1 MTGTVVRQT
10 AFQIKNHDHPGIA
23 NSMTFLEK
31 FDRINR
37 RLSSWFELIGLGG
50 LLVMMVITCLDV
62 FGGKLFRTPV
72 YGALDIVMLGQ
83 LVAVS
88 FATAYALIIGRHV
101 SVEFFL
107 TILPR
112 RLQAAIDAVI
122 SFFGLTFFVLIIWRL
137 AVYGYSLQIGGEVSA
152 TIRIP
157 MYPFAYG
164 IAFASIPV
172 ALIFLARV
180 LKAINRMVEK

>member
-1 MTGTVVRQT
+1 
-10 AFQIKNHDHPGIA
+10 
-23 NSMTFLEK
+23 MTFLEK
-31 FDRINR
+31 MDRINR
-37 RLSSWFELIGLGG
+37 RLSGWFELIGLGG

-88 FATAYALIIGRHV
+88 FATAYALLIGRHV

-107 TILPR
+107 AILPK
-112 RLQAAIDAVI
+112 RLQAIIDAVI
-122 SFFGLTFFVLIIWRL
+122 SFFGLTFFILIVWRL
-137 AVYGYSLQIGGEVSA
+137 AVYGYSLQI
-152 TIRIP
+152 RIP
-157 MYPFAYG
+157 LYPFAYG

-172 ALIFLARV
+172 ALIFFARIIN
-180 LKAINRMVEK
+180 AIDRMVEK